1 VGGIGSAPAATVYR
15 ANAYGVV
22 DVCAWLCGESIDIRQ
37 MNALSIEFG
46 DMRISVAE
54 IDKK

>member
-1 VGGIGSAPAATVYR
+1 MSAAAACR
-15 ANAYGVV
+15 ANAQRVV

-46 DMRISVAE
+46 DMRPLVAGMG
-54 IDKK
+54 KK